1 MLAKEKEMFEQKKL
15 EKAILEIAKKY
26 PIKRVT
32 LFGSR
37 AAGTNRENS
46 DIDLIMEFS
55 ASITLFTLSAI
66 KLQLEEWLQ
75 LSVDIVHGPLRDTDM
90 LEIEHEV
97 EIYAA

>member
-1 MLAKEKEMFEQKKL
+1 MFEQSEL

-26 PIKRVT
+26 PIKRVA

-37 AAGTNRENS
+37 ATGTNRENS

-66 KLQLEEWLQ
+66 KLQLEERLQ
-75 LSVDIVHGPLRDTDM
+75 LCVDIVHGPLRDTDM
-90 LEIEHEV
+90 LEIEQEV